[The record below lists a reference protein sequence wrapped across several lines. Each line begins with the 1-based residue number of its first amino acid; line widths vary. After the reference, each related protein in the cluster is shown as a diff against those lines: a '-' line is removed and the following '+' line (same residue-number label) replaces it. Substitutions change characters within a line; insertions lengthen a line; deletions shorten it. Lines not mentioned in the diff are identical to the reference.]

1 MDNRCDGTA
10 LGNARRRD
18 AGSSVRLDT
27 LQKASLRSVSS
38 RLPDQK
44 DALTTK
50 QQALRVVVDRRASE
64 HGGGEEGVAWTP
76 PGESNSSPLRR
87 TQAVGC
93 RYAEVTSSDEITST
107 PS

>member
-64 HGGGEEGVAWTP
+64 HGGG
-76 PGESNSSPLRR
+76 RR
-87 TQAVGC
+87 GWLGRLPVSQIAHHYVG
-93 RYAEVTSSDEITST
+93 RKRLDVVM
-107 PS
+107 PK